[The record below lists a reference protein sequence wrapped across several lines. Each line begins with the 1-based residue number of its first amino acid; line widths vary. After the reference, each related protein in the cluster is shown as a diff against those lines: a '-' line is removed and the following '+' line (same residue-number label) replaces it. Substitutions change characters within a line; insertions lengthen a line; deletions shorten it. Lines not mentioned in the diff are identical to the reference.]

1 MSTKLSQKLERINAS
16 MARIR
21 EKTNLPNAV
30 IEDVATAVEQLGTS
44 GGEDVKTNIYKVAS
58 IEERNAITD
67 MVEGDMCVVHT
78 STMANMQVTDSV
90 TAITF
95 PATVVLPEALTD
107 YIFTSLR
114 DADRTVDIMV
124 DGSDTRC
131 RISIMMDSD
140 YLDIS
145 YTSTDG
151 ITYTRT
157 DTYAET
163 IEFSSPVSC
172 AYPEEWNDLVGYF
185 LQVGGVSFD
194 GLFEYK
200 DSAWGYAKIGI
211 STTPDYVY
219 TGKDVYT
226 NSGKNAGTLTEDA
239 TDTFDDVNARVY
251 AEIQEQ
257 YNAMPVVAVP
267 ASADNLYSGK
277 NMYTIPVKG
286 DGTPLLDTSATTY
299 MYATFSYCKN
309 LLYLPKIDTSKVT
322 SMQYTFR
329 DCNKLKTIA
338 QIDTSKVTDMRW
350 MFCNCSS
357 LETIPLLDT
366 SSCVTMQEMFEGCK
380 NLKSIPLIN
389 TSKVN
394 TMRSMF
400 ASCSSLTTI
409 PLLSTGSVTDMSS
422 MFGGCSSLTT
432 IPLLNTGSVT
442 NMNSM
447 FSYCSSLTTIPLLN
461 TSNVTTMQY
470 MFQSCENLET
480 VPVLDTSKVTSLYQA
495 FDGCKSLKSVPMLN
509 TSANKSMYGVC
520 RGCSSITSMP
530 QWDTSKVNS
539 WFLAFDGCT
548 NLVDFPVLSMASA
561 GEMQNAF
568 RGCPNLSDQSLE
580 NIMKSCITKGKLPYA
595 KTASYLGLSAEQGER
610 LKTLPS
616 YSSWA
621 ALGWSV

>member
-1 MSTKLSQKLERINAS
+1 MAIIEKINLLDTKIKEMKAS
-16 MARIR
+16 VGLK
-21 EKTNLPNAV
+21 ENVPL
-30 IEDVATAVEQLGTS
+30 DVLVAKVAS
-44 GGEDVKTNIYKVAS
+44 GGGATIKSNIYKVAS
-58 IEERNAITD
+58 IEERDAITD
-67 MVEGDMCVVHT
+67 MVEGDMCVVRT
-78 STMANMQVTDSV
+78 NSIANMQVTDSV

-95 PATVVLPEALTD
+95 PATVVLPETIPD

-114 DADRTVDIMV
+114 DAERTVDVMA
-124 DGSDTRC
+124 DASSNNC
-131 RISIMMDSD
+131 RVSVMMDSD
-140 YLDIS
+140 YLDIMYES
-145 YTSTDG
+145 SDG

-157 DTYAET
+157 DSYAET
-163 IEFSSPVSC
+163 VEFGVAISC
-172 AYPEEWNDLVGYF
+172 AYAEEWNDLIGYF
-185 LQVGGVSFD
+185 LQVGGVTFE
-194 GLFEYK
+194 GIFEYK
-200 DSAWGYAKIGI
+200 DNVWNYAKIGI

-239 TDTFDDVNARVY
+239 ADTFDDVNARVY

-309 LLYLPKIDTSKVT
+309 LLYLPKINTSKVT

-329 DCNKLKTIA
+329 DCKKLKTIA

-366 SSCVTMQEMFEGCK
+366 SSCVTMQEMFVSCK

-400 ASCSSLTTI
+400 SSCSSLMTIPLLDTGSVTDMSNMFSSCSSLTTI
-409 PLLSTGSVTDMSS
+409 PLLD
-422 MFGGCSSLTT
+422 
-432 IPLLNTGSVT
+432 TGSVT
-442 NMNSM
+442 NMGSM
-447 FSYCSSLTTIPLLN
+447 FTQCHSLVTIPQLN

-470 MFQSCENLET
+470 MFQFCENLET

-495 FDGCKSLKSVPMLN
+495 FDGCKSLKSIPMLN

-520 RGCSSITSMP
+520 RSCSSITSMP
-530 QWDTSKVNS
+530 QWDTSKVSS

-548 NLVDFPVLSMASA
+548 SLVDFPVLSMASA

-580 NIMKSCITKGKLPYA
+580 NIMKSCITKGKLTYNR
-595 KTASYLGLSAEQGER
+595 TASYLGLSAEQGER

-616 YSSWA
+616 YSAWT